1 MVKPPKTWKQVSLGD
16 LLTVAQLSRVRDILV
31 HERNPSVR
39 IRELK
44 DYLRTLEPQLEPKG
58 VKPDYLAYWLEL
70 QRERLM
76 AP

>member
-31 HERNPSVR
+31 HERNPSDR

-58 VKPDYLAYWLEL
+58 VLPDYLAYWLEL
-70 QRERLM
+70 QRERLK